1 MDRGRVRLLATI
13 STRKPGATEGAAF
26 CGAIVLEQALGAVD
40 CALAVK
46 AIESRVVR
54 RLNAILQN

>member
-1 MDRGRVRLLATI
+1 MDRGRVRLLATT

-40 CALAVK
+40 CALAVR
-46 AIESRVVR
+46 AIENKVIR
-54 RLNAILQN
+54 RHSAILQN